1 MELLIL
7 ALLRAGNYVLI
18 VVGFALVFGSL
29 RILNLMH
36 GSFVM
41 LGGYGAYLEIRS
53 RNHTGVKPGPRCV
66 PCQYNTVVF
75 PDGSDFYVS
84 LGTDLRQPICV

>member
-18 VVGFALVFGSL
+18 AVGFALVFGSL

-36 GSFVM
+36 LSFVM

-53 RNHTGVKPGPRCV
+53 RSHTGVKPGPRCV
-66 PCQYNTVVF
+66 PCQHNTVAF
-75 PDGSDFYVS
+75 LKGSDFYVP
-84 LGTDLRQPICV
+84 LGADLRQPIGV